1 MAQYKLTHID
11 MKGNRGELHDLLNLT
26 GAEVSC
32 NTLPAG
38 ASVPFVHHHTQNEE
52 VYLILEGKGMLYI
65 DGEEV
70 PLKEGDCFRIDP
82 QGERCLRAADDSAM
96 RFICIQAKAGSLEG
110 FTMSDAG
117 SIRSRGSITASTR
130 SSLSRRIWISTAEGI
145 LPPCWCSISII
156 SSAST
161 IAMATCAATPC

>member
-1 MAQYKLTHID
+1 MAQYKLAHID

-70 PLKEGDCFRIDP
+70 PLKEGDCFGLDP
-82 QGERCLRAADDSAM
+82 DGERCLRAADDCAM
-96 RFICIQAKAGSLEG
+96 RLICFLAKAVSLEG
-110 FTMSDAG
+110 FTMSDAVVTESG
-117 SIRSRGSITASTR
+117 SKPSW
-130 SSLSRRIWISTAEGI
+130 L
-145 LPPCWCSISII
+145 
-156 SSAST
+156 
-161 IAMATCAATPC
+161 

>member
-1 MAQYKLTHID
+1 MAQYKLAHID

-65 DGEEV
+65 AGEEL

-110 FTMSDAG
+110 FTMSDAVVTEPG
-117 SIRSRGSITASTR
+117 SKPSW
-130 SSLSRRIWISTAEGI
+130 L
-145 LPPCWCSISII
+145 
-156 SSAST
+156 
-161 IAMATCAATPC
+161 

>member
-1 MAQYKLTHID
+1 MAQYKLAHID

-65 DGEEV
+65 DGEELPRKGIASV
-70 PLKEGDCFRIDP
+70 LTRRGNVACARRTTAPCVSSVFRP
-82 QGERCLRAADDSAM
+82 RRAAL
-96 RFICIQAKAGSLEG
+96 KAS
-110 FTMSDAG
+110 
-117 SIRSRGSITASTR
+117 
-130 SSLSRRIWISTAEGI
+130 
-145 LPPCWCSISII
+145 P
-156 SSAST
+156 
-161 IAMATCAATPC
+161 

>member
-1 MAQYKLTHID
+1 MAQYKLAHID

-65 DGEEV
+65 DGEEL

-82 QGERCLRAADDSAM
+82 QGGTLPA
-96 RFICIQAKAGSLEG
+96 
-110 FTMSDAG
+110 
-117 SIRSRGSITASTR
+117 RGGRQRHAFHLYSGQSGQ
-130 SSLSRRIWISTAEGI
+130 S
-145 LPPCWCSISII
+145 
-156 SSAST
+156 
-161 IAMATCAATPC
+161 

>member
-1 MAQYKLTHID
+1 MAQYKLAHID

-65 DGEEV
+65 DGEELTTAPCV
-70 PLKEGDCFRIDP
+70 SSVFRP
-82 QGERCLRAADDSAM
+82 RRAAL
-96 RFICIQAKAGSLEG
+96 KAS
-110 FTMSDAG
+110 
-117 SIRSRGSITASTR
+117 
-130 SSLSRRIWISTAEGI
+130 
-145 LPPCWCSISII
+145 P
-156 SSAST
+156 
-161 IAMATCAATPC
+161 